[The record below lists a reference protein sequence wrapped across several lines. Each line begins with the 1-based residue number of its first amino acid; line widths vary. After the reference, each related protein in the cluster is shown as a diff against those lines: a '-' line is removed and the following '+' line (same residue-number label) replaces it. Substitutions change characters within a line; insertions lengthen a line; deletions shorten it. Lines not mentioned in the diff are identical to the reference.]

1 MNTAASTT
9 MNTVASTTTERTMP
23 TRDRSR
29 AFGAILVEQGRLS
42 PTDAE
47 EIQRFAGANGMRF
60 GDAALRLKL
69 LTQDDI
75 DFAIAQQ
82 FNYPVLARGGDGGVS
97 DDVVAAYNPQSE
109 SVEPLRALRSAL
121 SSRWFNETGR
131 KSLAI
136 TSPGRQ
142 EGRSWIAANLAVV
155 FAQIGERTL
164 LIDADMRH
172 PRQHELFKLRNS
184 VGLSALLTGR
194 AGKETACRIHPQ
206 LRLFV
211 LPAGILPPNPQELLG
226 RPVFELVL
234 ERFTEQFD
242 VILIDT
248 PPIGECAD
256 AQIVAK
262 RAGGALM
269 LARRHRSR
277 HTQLSAAMQRMTQA
291 GANVIGSVVN
301 EG

>member
-1 MNTAASTT
+1 MNTAATS
-9 MNTVASTTTERTMP
+9 AERAMP
-23 TRDRSR
+23 TRDRNRS
-29 AFGAILVEQGRLS
+29 FGAILVEQGRLS

-82 FNYPVLARGGDGGVS
+82 FNYPLLARGGDGGVS
-97 DDVVAAYNPQSE
+97 DEVVAAYDPQSE
-109 SVEPLRALRSAL
+109 SIESLRALRSAL
-121 SSRWFNETGR
+121 TLRWFNESNR
-131 KSLAI
+131 KTLAI
-136 TSPGRQ
+136 TSAERG
-142 EGRSWIAANLAVV
+142 EGRSWMAANLAVT

-172 PRQHELFKLRNS
+172 PRQHELFRLRNS

-211 LPAGILPPNPQELLG
+211 LPAGIMPPNPQELLG

-234 ERFTEQFD
+234 ERFNDQFD

-248 PPIGECAD
+248 PPVQECAD
-256 AQIVAK
+256 AQIVGR
-262 RAGGALM
+262 RAGGVLM
-269 LARRHRSR
+269 MARRHRTR
-277 HTQLSAAMQRMTQA
+277 HASLLSSMQRLSQT
-291 GANVIGSVVN
+291 GVNVIGSVVN

>member
-1 MNTAASTT
+1 
-9 MNTVASTTTERTMP
+9 MP
-23 TRDRSR
+23 
-29 AFGAILVEQGRLS
+29 V
-42 PTDAE
+42 
-47 EIQRFAGANGMRF
+47 GM
-60 GDAALRLKL
+60 
-69 LTQDDI
+69 
-75 DFAIAQQ
+75 
-82 FNYPVLARGGDGGVS
+82 
-97 DDVVAAYNPQSE
+97 
-109 SVEPLRALRSAL
+109 
-121 SSRWFNETGR
+121 
-131 KSLAI
+131 
-136 TSPGRQ
+136 
-142 EGRSWIAANLAVV
+142 
-155 FAQIGERTL
+155 
-164 LIDADMRH
+164 
-172 PRQHELFKLRNS
+172 
-184 VGLSALLTGR
+184 
-194 AGKETACRIHPQ
+194 
-206 LRLFV
+206 
-211 LPAGILPPNPQELLG
+211 PAGILPPNPQELLG

>member
-1 MNTAASTT
+1 
-9 MNTVASTTTERTMP
+9 MNTVVNQTPERAMP

-29 AFGAILVEQGRLS
+29 ALGAILVEQGRLS

-69 LTQDDI
+69 LTQADI

-82 FNYPVLARGGDGGVS
+82 FNYPLLARGGDGGVS
-97 DDVVAAYNPQSE
+97 DEVVAAYNPQSE
-109 SVEPLRALRSAL
+109 SIEPLRALRSAL
-121 SSRWFNETGR
+121 TMRWFSESGR
-131 KSLAI
+131 KALAI
-136 TSPGRQ
+136 TSPGRG
-142 EGRSWIAANLAVV
+142 EGRSWIAANLAVT

-172 PRQHELFKLRNS
+172 PRQHELFRLRNS

-234 ERFTEQFD
+234 ERFNDQFD

-248 PPIGECAD
+248 PPIKECAD
-256 AQIVAK
+256 AQIVAR
-262 RAGGALM
+262 RAGAALM
-269 LARRHRSR
+269 IAQRNRSR
-277 HTQLSAAMQRMTQA
+277 HAQLSAAMQRLGQV
-291 GANVIGSVVN
+291 GVNVIGSVVN

>member
-1 MNTAASTT
+1 MS
-9 MNTVASTTTERTMP
+9 TVANQPSDAPMLP
-23 TRDRSR
+23 RDRSR
-29 AFGAILVEQGRLS
+29 AFGSILVEQGRLS

-47 EIQRFAGANGMRF
+47 EIQRFAGAHGLRF

-82 FNYPVLARGGDGGVS
+82 FNYPLLPRGGDNGVA
-97 DDVVAAYNPQSE
+97 DEVVAAYNPQSE
-109 SVEPLRALRSAL
+109 KVEPLRALRSQL
-121 SSRWFNETGR
+121 TLRWFNDSNR
-131 KSLAI
+131 KTVAI
-136 TSPGRQ
+136 TSPNRS
-142 EGRSWIAANLAVV
+142 EGRSWLAANLAVV

-172 PRQHELFKLRNS
+172 PRQHRLFNLGNS

-234 ERFTEQFD
+234 ERFNDQFD

-248 PPIGECAD
+248 PPAADTAD

-262 RAGGALM
+262 RAGAALM
-269 LARRHRSR
+269 VARRNLSR
-277 HTQLSAAMQRMTQA
+277 HLQLTAAMQTLSQT
-291 GANVIGSVVN
+291 GVNVIGSVIN
-301 EG
+301 EY